1 MLKIE
6 VQESVL
12 GITVLKF
19 SGRITM
25 GPESAEAEVLV
36 RKLLSENRKKLVFDL
51 TGVSYID
58 STGLGILTLCS
69 AMMQAG
75 SGALRVAGAQPLP
88 QKLFQLTKLDK
99 ILSFF
104 PTVEEA
110 CRDFTLAE
118 PGG

>member
-1 MLKIE
+1 MLDIE
-6 VQESVL
+6 VQEAVL

-25 GPESAEAEVLV
+25 GPESAGIEVLV
-36 RKLLSENRKKLVFDL
+36 RKLLGENRKKLVFDL
-51 TGVSYID
+51 TKVGYID

-75 SGALRVAGAQPLP
+75 CGALRVAGAQPLP

-104 PTVEEA
+104 PTVEDA
-110 CRDFTLAE
+110 CRDFTLTE
-118 PGG
+118 SGS

>member
-1 MLKIE
+1 MLGIE
-6 VQESVL
+6 VREAPA

-25 GPESAEAEVLV
+25 GTESAEIQVLV
-36 RKLLSENRKKLVFDL
+36 RKLLGENRKKLVFDL
-51 TGVSYID
+51 TGVDYID

-88 QKLFQLTKLDK
+88 QKLFQLTKIDK

-104 PTVEEA
+104 PTVEDA

-118 PGG
+118 SRG

>member
-1 MLKIE
+1 MLDIE
-6 VQESVL
+6 VQEAVL

-19 SGRITM
+19 NGRITM
-25 GPESAEAEVLV
+25 GPESAGIEVLV
-36 RKLLSENRKKLVFDL
+36 RKLLGENRKKLVFDL
-51 TGVSYID
+51 TKVGYID

-75 SGALRVAGAQPLP
+75 GGALRVAGAQPLP

-104 PTVEEA
+104 PTVEDA
-110 CRDFTLAE
+110 CRDFTLADS
-118 PGG
+118 GG